1 MSPSLYSCKLT
12 KYLKTNLSSLEVM
25 AAGTWWSELRHVGL
39 AIRKQC
45 VRGDEGQNLRWG
57 WGEERLV
64 DGKLSLFLFFVFCRR
79 EDKEPRPLFCHAAT
93 SWELL
98 GTSAANKAYKHFKQC
113 AAV

>member
-1 MSPSLYSCKLT
+1 
-12 KYLKTNLSSLEVM
+12 M

-64 DGKLSLFLFFVFCRR
+64 DGKLSRFFFLLSSPQRQGA
-79 EDKEPRPLFCHAAT
+79 EALFCHAAT
-93 SWELL
+93 SCELL